1 MSEVFKEIELL
12 MDFYY
17 KSMETAKQYKNHE
30 KYYQFQ
36 EAYDALDVLKTR
48 LIKYGV
54 A

>member
-1 MSEVFKEIELL
+1 MSEVFKEIDLL
-12 MDFYY
+12 MDFYC
-17 KSMETAKQYKNHE
+17 KSMETAKQYKNRE

-48 LIKYGV
+48 LINNRV